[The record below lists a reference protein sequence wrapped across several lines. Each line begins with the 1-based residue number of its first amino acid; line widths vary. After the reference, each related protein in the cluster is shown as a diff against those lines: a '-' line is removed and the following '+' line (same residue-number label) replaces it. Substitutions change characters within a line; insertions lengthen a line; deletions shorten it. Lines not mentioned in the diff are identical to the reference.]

1 MKPDQQDNNDDNMD
15 EVVDSVSSDV
25 AQAYA
30 SLEQTDDTSHI
41 GDDDEAGDDTG
52 DNTDGSDTSNVD
64 DNENSQ
70 TDGAGD
76 DEIQDSDTADENTD
90 VQDEENVDSSDTGS
104 DDDDGSEE
112 SGEVSRAPNHWTD
125 ADKEM
130 FSKQTPEA
138 REFLMR
144 RHKEMEA
151 GFTQKTQ
158 ETAEFTK
165 TYEPVAQVM
174 APFKAAMQQA
184 GLTEGQVIQRWAAAE
199 NMLNTQP
206 ENAIKALA
214 QTYKVDLVA
223 LAGSQGQGSDPYQT
237 DNGSNENGQINPA
250 IEQLQQ
256 QVSTLSQSFMTQ
268 AQTEAVNKIEAF
280 ANEADDQG
288 NLKRP
293 FFKELEGDIA
303 QIAAVARSQGK
314 PIDLQTFYEQ
324 AAWSNQSTRE
334 KLMSSQRSAEEKQ
347 KQAQDKQR
355 AEQKRKKALKAK
367 RASSTVK
374 PSTDA
379 NTSGGGDGNKNASLG
394 MDVSAAFDQLENAG
408 RV

>member
-1 MKPDQQDNNDDNMD
+1 MPPEQQENNDDNMD

-25 AQAYA
+25 AEAYA
-30 SLEQTDDTSHI
+30 SLEDASN
-41 GDDDEAGDDTG
+41 DDDQESDDDAST
-52 DNTDGSDTSNVD
+52 DNDAESDAD
-64 DNENSQ
+64 DS
-70 TDGAGD
+70 A
-76 DEIQDSDTADENTD
+76 DSDEQSTDNDAENDDSENTD
-90 VQDEENVDSSDTGS
+90 ESDAA
-104 DDDDGSEE
+104 DDDDAVSDETDDDTNE
-112 SGEVSRAPNHWTD
+112 SQTAKAPDHWTD

-174 APFKAAMQQA
+174 APFKEAMQQA

-223 LAGSQGQGSDPYQT
+223 LAGSQGQGSDPYQM
-237 DNGSNENGQINPA
+237 DNGSNENGQTNPV

-256 QVSTLSQSFMTQ
+256 QVSTLSQSFLTQ

-280 ANEADDQG
+280 AKEADDQG

-293 FFKELEGDIA
+293 FFEELEGDIA

-314 PIDLQTFYEQ
+314 PIDLQAFYDQ
-324 AAWSNQSTRE
+324 AAWSNPSTRE
-334 KLMSSQRSAEEKQ
+334 KLLSSQRQAEEANKKEQ
-347 KQAQDKQR
+347 ERKR
-355 AEQKRKKALKAK
+355 AEEKRKKAAKAK

-394 MDVSAAFDQLENAG
+394 MDVSAAYDQLENAG